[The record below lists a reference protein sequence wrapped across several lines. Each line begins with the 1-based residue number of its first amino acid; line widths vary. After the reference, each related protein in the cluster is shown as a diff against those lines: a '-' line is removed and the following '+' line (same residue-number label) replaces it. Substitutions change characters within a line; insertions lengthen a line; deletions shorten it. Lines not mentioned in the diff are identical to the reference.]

1 MERLQ
6 VKMVDLYYL
15 HRISDVEIKEITK
28 AKGKLIKEGLIRG
41 WDFHMMILM

>member
-15 HRISDVEIKEITK
+15 HRISVVKIEEISKEMR
-28 AKGKLIKEGLIRG
+28 KLIKEGLIRG
-41 WDFHMMILM
+41 